1 MRGIENNGAEI
12 IMAMRPTLKKPSEEG
27 SDVMRVDQTR
37 PKEERFLLRVD
48 GQIKRSFDS
57 KESAVTAGA
66 VIKKAH
72 PVVMVTVLDGQDG
85 TIEMIN

>member
-1 MRGIENNGAEI
+1 
-12 IMAMRPTLKKPSEEG
+12 MAMRPTLKKRSEEAL
-27 SDVMRVDQTR
+27 DEMRVDQR
-37 PKEERFLLRVD
+37 RLKEQRFVLRVD

-85 TIEMIN
+85 TIEKIN

>member
-1 MRGIENNGAEI
+1 VRGIENNGAEI
-12 IMAMRPTLKKPSEEG
+12 IMAMRPTLKKLSEEG

-57 KESAVTAGA
+57 KESALPERSSRKL
-66 VIKKAH
+66 I
-72 PVVMVTVLDGQDG
+72 PS
-85 TIEMIN
+85 